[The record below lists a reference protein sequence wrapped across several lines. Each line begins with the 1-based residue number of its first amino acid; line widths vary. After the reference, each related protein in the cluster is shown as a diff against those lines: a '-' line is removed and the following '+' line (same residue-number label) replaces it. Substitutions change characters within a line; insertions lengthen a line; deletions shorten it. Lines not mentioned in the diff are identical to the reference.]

1 MASSYRLVP
10 ISILCTSLVT
20 LALFR
25 CVLSQCT
32 RFVAF
37 GPSAPVEGT
46 DSSLTNATSLQEA
59 DGCKGAKAP
68 MKKDAASLQQLDSF
82 TRAAT
87 QSDPMTKVEQL
98 LSSLRKR
105 FDDVH
110 AEVKRRGEEFARYK
124 EGIRQADSAEHQITS
139 DRDRVRQRT
148 EELTQSLT
156 ALSKRVADAAHTKK
170 TYLHV
175 LQRTKQ
181 EKDMV
186 RQKNL
191 LLQSK
196 LRALGL
202 ELKDGHRALEKQRT
216 KKCRATCELNELEQG
231 LARERLVREQGFKG
245 IKEAT
250 VLKKAAVEKRYV
262 RLAEWQKSVVANAA
276 AVALSASSG
285 KWRRMLCI
293 EKLIANFLQKSNV
306 NNVEKW
312 QYTEDT
318 FQKIREATG
327 LVDVMEIVSKFL
339 NRDSENQ
346 KLKQLAVE
354 AERNLEAL
362 DAHAQSWN
370 RGLHSYDARC
380 SLPEHSLEGAE
391 EAKRCAA
398 SINAKLMQL
407 GLEGA
412 YDFNA
417 DASLECY
424 CQHLQEQSIPA
435 LFALLP
441 DTKKQSQS

>member
-82 TRAAT
+82 TRAVNQSIQGLYAT

-202 ELKDGHRALEKQRT
+202 ELKDGHRALDQ
-216 KKCRATCELNELEQG
+216 
-231 LARERLVREQGFKG
+231 
-245 IKEAT
+245 
-250 VLKKAAVEKRYV
+250 

-354 AERNLEAL
+354 AERNLEGSRKEYHEIVRRAVEELALGSCSHIRSLYAAL